1 MGYKD
6 ALELSSLNIGTKD
19 RYGNERLAW
28 SLNIGMIKPVPI
40 ISSMYTRISLF
51 DKYIQLCAFERED
64 MQTIIST
71 KLDEITEDII
81 VDGYN
86 DIIAQFAAGILGK

>member
-1 MGYKD
+1 M
-6 ALELSSLNIGTKD
+6 
-19 RYGNERLAW
+19 
-28 SLNIGMIKPVPI
+28 
-40 ISSMYTRISLF
+40 
-51 DKYIQLCAFERED
+51 QLCAFERED

-86 DIIAQFAAGILGK
+86 DIIAQFAVGILGK